1 MKKVFLIVFA
11 VTLFV
16 VGIYMGG
23 DRSKWIKTNATVTQ
37 ATVFEDGSHL
47 HKSHG
52 LFTPFYI
59 DGQMEYTSPR
69 GKHTFKMNNMRYG
82 FRDRKSA
89 EAAAQKLLKT
99 PMPIKYDPDAPSQWV
114 ADSGGR

>member
-11 VTLFV
+11 ITLFI

-23 DRSKWIKTNATVTQ
+23 DRSKWVRTNAKVTQ
-37 ATVFEDGSHL
+37 ATVMEDTSHL
-47 HKSHG
+47 QKSHG

-59 DGQMEYTSPR
+59 DGQIEYTSPR

-82 FRDRKSA
+82 FGDRKSA
-89 EAAAQKLLKT
+89 EAAAQELLKT
-99 PMPIKYDPDAPSQWV
+99 PMPIKYNPDAPSNWTRTWQ
-114 ADSGGR
+114 